1 MSDYTTLFDAV
12 LVERDRREAKLNRT
26 GTIANRA
33 SRPKARRVIAVGL
46 LKIAAL
52 VAGET
57 LPLAPARSEPA
68 TAAV

>member
-12 LVERDRREAKLNRT
+12 LMERDRREAELNRT

-46 LKIAAL
+46 LKIATW

-57 LPLAPARSEPA
+57 LPLVPARSERAA
-68 TAAV
+68 TA